1 MASLN
6 EIKSKIA
13 SVRSTLK
20 VTSAMKMVA
29 SAKLHKAQAAIGN
42 MLPYESHLND
52 ILVSLISSG
61 DETSSQA
68 APGIS
73 YTLGREVSKVAI
85 IAFAS
90 NQSLC
95 GCYNSNAIKKVQAV
109 VNEYK
114 SAGIQENCITIY
126 SFGKKMS
133 EAMRKAGFESPHDFT
148 GLSSTPQYA
157 GCSELAQE
165 LMDGFLSG
173 RFDKVDLVYNHF
185 QSSASQPSRRETYLP
200 LSVGPETSGAAKSL
214 TDYIIEPSREEV
226 VKSLLVKVLRLKIY
240 TVLLDTAAAEQ
251 AARTIAMQTATDNGN
266 DMLDD
271 LTLEYNKSRQQ
282 KITNELLDI
291 VSGTRQ

>member
-95 GCYNSNAIKKVQAV
+95 GGYNSNAIKKVKAV
-109 VNEYK
+109 VSEYK
-114 SAGIQENCITIY
+114 SAGIPENRITIY

-148 GLSSTPQYA
+148 GLSSAPQYA
-157 GCSELAQE
+157 GCSDLAQE